1 MKKVVRLTES
11 DLIRLVKRVV
21 REQEEDL
28 TAQLKDFHQ
37 QSPQRGDF
45 EDYASYKEALED
57 WAASSGYN
65 DHLDKIGDFLSKKN
79 KSVRSKESKED
90 LTAQLEDLTAQLK
103 DFHREMPNRGD
114 DIEGWAEKSG
124 YNRHLDKMGKAL
136 TRMNNKK
143 N

>member
-1 MKKVVRLTES
+1 MKKVIRLTES
-11 DLIRLVKRVV
+11 DLIRLVKRVIK
-21 REQEEDL
+21 EQEEDL

-57 WAASSGYN
+57 WAESSGYN
-65 DHLDKIGDFLSKKN
+65 DHLDKMDNSMLTSK
-79 KSVRSKESKED
+79 
-90 LTAQLEDLTAQLK
+90 LK

-124 YNRHLDKMGKAL
+124 YNRHLGKMDKAL
-136 TRMNNKK
+136 TRMRNKK